1 MLLTASGGPF
11 RTFTAQEMEGVDV
24 AQALAHPN
32 WRMGPKITVDSAT
45 LMNKGLEAIE
55 AHWLFDLP
63 YERIEVVVHPESI
76 VHSLVEFVD
85 GSLKAQ
91 LGWPDMK
98 LPIQLALTRG
108 ERLPRQDPQR
118 RPFDL
123 AAMGQLRFEAPDTG
137 RFPCLG
143 LALAAG
149 RAGGTATAVLCAAD
163 EVAVERFLEG
173 GLRFADIPRVV
184 EETLERHPVEPVE
197 SLEHLLE
204 VDAAARQTA
213 TLSCARML

>member
-1 MLLTASGGPF
+1 
-11 RTFTAQEMEGVDV
+11 
-24 AQALAHPN
+24 
-32 WRMGPKITVDSAT
+32 MGPKITVDSAT

-55 AHWLFDLP
+55 THWLFDLP
-63 YERIEVVVHPESI
+63 YDRIEVVVHPESI

-98 LPIQLALTRG
+98 LPIQLALSGG
-108 ERLPRQDPQR
+108 ERLPRPDPQR

-123 AAMGQLRFEAPDTG
+123 AALGQLRFEAPDPQ

-163 EVAVERFLEG
+163 EVAVERFLQGE
-173 GLRFADIPRVV
+173 LRFADIPRVV
-184 EETLERHPVEPVE
+184 EETLERHPPEPVQ
-197 SLEHLLE
+197 SLEQLLE

-213 TLSCARML
+213 TLSWARML